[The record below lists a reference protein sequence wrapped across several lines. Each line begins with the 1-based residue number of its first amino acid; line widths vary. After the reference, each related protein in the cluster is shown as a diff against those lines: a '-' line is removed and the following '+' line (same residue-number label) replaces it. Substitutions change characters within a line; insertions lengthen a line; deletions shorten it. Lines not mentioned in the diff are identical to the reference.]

1 MGKMPM
7 LHDDLLT
14 HRFLERLRNIKPAM
28 GKSSK
33 GDGCTLRAEGYAMT
47 TGYDSGAQILKMLG
61 GVGCIF
67 VGFLMGM
74 NLLVI
79 LIGVAL
85 LAWLAFGD

>member
-1 MGKMPM
+1 
-7 LHDDLLT
+7 
-14 HRFLERLRNIKPAM
+14 
-28 GKSSK
+28 
-33 GDGCTLRAEGYAMT
+33 MT